1 MFHALIKPVWKK
13 KSFKNFK
20 MKLNLY
26 VRETRALNSSSL
38 FPASFFFFF
47 WQIHLQ
53 RGLDYWVESEVGRI
67 STIWVQ
73 NEWEKQSRTVKPKFK
88 VVSVTTYRILWRYV
102 LIKVE
107 IKESRL
113 IRVKL
118 VHRIAVGLL
127 KIEIL
132 KTDEY
137 YTYKHYMNN
146 KFQSF
151 FGLEVSWKK

>member
-1 MFHALIKPVWKK
+1 
-13 KSFKNFK
+13 
-20 MKLNLY
+20 MKEEKFQKFQNEIEFI
-26 VRETRALNSSSL
+26 RSWNSCVELFVVVSSL
-38 FPASFFFFF
+38 FFFFF